1 MSTLLRN
8 GPNVMIYPG
17 AFEPYPRGTSQHCSY
32 SVTMSYNGETFT
44 EVHLPSRYNLP
55 FEHIRLTTSDNVK
68 LHAYLLLHPAK
79 SKRVS
84 DKIDSPTSINSH
96 SQQDVCVLGCR
107 PCFFPSSH
115 FHYHFGITL
124 RRTCVGTFGARSRIL
139 VLH

>member
-1 MSTLLRN
+1 
-8 GPNVMIYPG
+8 MIYPG

-32 SVTMSYNGETFT
+32 SATMSYNGETFT
-44 EVHLPSRYNLP
+44 DVHLPSRYNLP

-96 SQQDVCVLGCR
+96 SQQDVCVLGCC
-107 PCFFPSSH
+107 PCFFSLFAFPLPFWYYVAPDVRGYVRHAFPHPSAPLKTYEIVH
-115 FHYHFGITL
+115 L
-124 RRTCVGTFGARSRIL
+124 
-139 VLH
+139 